1 MYIRQK
7 YLDRII
13 PYVDKPFIKVICGM
27 RRTGKSTILQLLIKY
42 LAEKGIDQRRVV
54 YINMESL
61 DNAHFCDPYVLHAY
75 VRKQRNAVGEKL
87 YLFIDEIQEIPG
99 WEKAINSFLAEADA
113 DIFITGSNSKLLAG
127 DLADLL
133 TGRYIEIPVYPLVLS
148 EFAYFRHGKTA
159 ENNFFDEFLR
169 VGGMP
174 GIHHLDFQETW
185 IYQYL
190 TAVRDSVMLKDV
202 IKRNNIRNIALL
214 EKIVLFVFS
223 NIGNIISA
231 RKIADYFKKEQRSLG
246 HETVYNYLRHLEEA
260 CIIYKVPRFDIKG
273 KKLLEVSKK
282 YYLTD
287 IGLGHAFSGYK
298 DSMISAYLENIV
310 CIELMHRGY
319 KISIGKVD
327 MYEIDFIARRRSDT
341 LYIQVAYLLADE
353 TVRERELRPFYA
365 VKDNYP
371 KLLLTMDN
379 LPKSSEDGIIRQY
392 LPDWLLDT

>member
-1 MYIRQK
+1 MYIRQN
-7 YLDRII
+7 YLDRIV
-13 PYVDKPFIKVICGM
+13 PYVDKPLIKVISGM
-27 RRTGKSTILQLLIKY
+27 RRTGKSTILQLIIEN

-54 YINMESL
+54 YINMESM
-61 DNAHFCDPYVLHAY
+61 DNAHFCDPYLLHTY
-75 VRKQRNAVGEKL
+75 IKKQKNAVGEKL

-99 WEKAINSFLAEADA
+99 WERVINSFLADDDA

-159 ENNFFDEFLR
+159 GDNLFDEFLR

-174 GIHHLDFQETW
+174 GIHHLDFQEPW

-190 TAVRDSVMLKDV
+190 TAVRDSVILKDV

-214 EKIVLFVFS
+214 EKIVLFVFH

-231 RKIADYFKKEQRSLG
+231 RKIADYFKKDLRPLG
-246 HETVYNYLRHLEEA
+246 HETVYNYLRYLEEA
-260 CIIYKVPRFDIKG
+260 CIINKVSRFDIKG
-273 KKLLEVSKK
+273 KKLLEVSEK

-287 IGLGHAFSGYK
+287 IGLGHTFSGYK

-310 CIELMHRGY
+310 FIELMHRGY
-319 KISIGKVD
+319 ELSIGKID
-327 MYEIDFIARRRSDT
+327 NFEIDFIARRRSDT
-341 LYIQVAYLLADE
+341 LYIQVSYLLADE

-371 KLLLTMDN
+371 KLLLTMDK

-392 LPDWLLDT
+392 LPDWLLNT